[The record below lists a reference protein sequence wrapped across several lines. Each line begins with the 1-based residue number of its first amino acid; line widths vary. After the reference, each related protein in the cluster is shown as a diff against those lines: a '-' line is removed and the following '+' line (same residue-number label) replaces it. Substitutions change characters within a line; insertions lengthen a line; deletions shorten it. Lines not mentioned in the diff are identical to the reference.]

1 MDDMSNIEQ
10 EISDAI
16 MERPH
21 GFNVADKWFYLYPV
35 TLGKTLLL
43 SHLIPQLNIDNSAFQ
58 RNSVI
63 EVVKA
68 TNKNREIVN
77 RILAI
82 YTFRS
87 RDEIFDVENMRLRQE
102 FFAKHLSNEDAATLL
117 LLMLSKDPVNTFSK
131 YLGLDKERK
140 ELSRITKIKNEKGN
154 SVTFCGKSLY
164 GTLIDAACERYGWT
178 LEYVVWGVSYANL
191 QMMFADMINSI
202 YLSDEERKKAHISND
217 RTVINADDPKN
228 WARIRAMKWD

>member
-1 MDDMSNIEQ
+1 MYDKSNIEE

-21 GFNVADKWFYLYPV
+21 GFNVAKRWLYLYPV
-35 TLGKTLLL
+35 SLGKMLLL
-43 SHLIPQLNIDNSAFQ
+43 SRLTSQLEIGSSKFQ
-58 RNSVI
+58 KNSVL
-63 EVVKA
+63 EVLKA
-68 TNKNREIVN
+68 TNAHRDIVN

-82 YTFRS
+82 HTFRS
-87 RDEIFDVENMRLRQE
+87 RDEIFDVEKMTARQE
-102 FFAKHLSNEDAATLL
+102 FFSKNLSNEDAASLL
-117 LLMLSKDPVNTFSK
+117 LIALSRDPVSSFSA

-191 QMMFADMINSI
+191 QMMFADMINSV

-228 WARIRAMKWD
+228 WARIRAIKWD